1 MSCKTG
7 IYKLINKITEDF
19 YIGSASRI
27 GKSNSLSGFYV
38 RFDKHKR
45 QLNNNSHYNRFLQNS
60 WNKYGGKNFEFE
72 ILATCPSEYCIKL
85 EQYFID
91 ILNPTFNIRKIADSN
106 LGIKFTE
113 EHKNKIR
120 IGNLKENNPEKG
132 LKISKSKTGV
142 KRADWVKEKLSRVKT
157 GLPKTEEGRISN
169 RDKRRL
175 CSNITK
181 LSLDDVKS
189 IKLDL
194 FNKVKSVDL
203 ANKYKV
209 SFSCIMDIK
218 HNRTFKDIII

>member
-19 YIGSASRI
+19 YIGPASRI

-60 WNKYGGKNFEFE
+60 WNKYGEKNFEFE
-72 ILATCPSEYCIKL
+72 ILATCPPEYCIKL
-85 EQYFID
+85 EQWFLD
-91 ILNPTFNIRKIADSN
+91 NLKPTFNIRKIADSN

-157 GLPKTEEGRISN
+157 GLPKLEAGRISN

-181 LSLDDVKS
+181 LSLNDVKS

>member
-7 IYKLINKITEDF
+7 VYKLINKITGDF

-45 QLNNNSHYNRFLQNS
+45 QLNNNSHYNRFLQKS
-60 WNKYGGKNFEFE
+60 WNKYGEKNFEFE
-72 ILATCPSEYCIKL
+72 ILATCPPEYCIKL

-91 ILNPTFNIRKIADSN
+91 ILNSTFNIRKIADSN

-142 KRADWVKEKLSRVKT
+142 KRADWVKEKLSKVKT
-157 GLPKTEEGRISN
+157 GLPKSEEGRISN

-175 CSNITK
+175 CSSITK
-181 LSLDDVKS
+181 LSLNDVKS

-209 SFSCIMDIK
+209 SISCIMDIK
-218 HNRTFKDIII
+218 HNRTFKDITI